1 MVTPRETHDA
11 PSDVTRRRLLHGVVA
26 LPTLG
31 LATTA
36 LAACGSEEPAPEA
49 IEIEPSAA
57 PEPDETLLDELT
69 LIGAYAGTIA
79 VYDQLR
85 GSLTAIA
92 DQHRAHARELG
103 ATEADLEA
111 VEAIPPKAGSAK
123 EAISNLITRE
133 RNAAGQRSD
142 AATSADDPERI
153 RALTFIAASES
164 SHVPELKDIRKGV
177 NA

>member
-1 MVTPRETHDA
+1 MVTPRAASDA

-26 LPTLG
+26 LPALG
-31 LATTA
+31 LAATA
-36 LAACGSEEPAPEA
+36 LAACGSDEPAPEA

-57 PEPDETLLDELT
+57 AEPDETLLDELA

-103 ATEADLEA
+103 ATEADLAA
-111 VEAIPPKAGSAK
+111 VEPIPPNAGNAK
-123 EAISNLITRE
+123 QALANLITRE

-142 AATSADDPERI
+142 AAASADDPERI

-164 SHVPELKDIRKGV
+164 SHVPELKDIRTGV